1 MKQII
6 FLLIFVLAG
15 CSKKSSLDEN
25 VPTIKINLDQLS
37 DVSLTEFTDSI
48 GVVSLETNDSC
59 LIASVFKIVKQ
70 NNLLYILDQRQNTLF
85 CFDLNGRYHFKIND
99 YGIGPDE
106 YQAIEDFTVTETGL
120 IYLLEPWGN
129 VYCYDKEGKLTQ
141 KISLL
146 EKLKSY
152 NEILATDS
160 ALVIFSLWGQ
170 VLYYPMGNDNK
181 EKIYDLNPPMEI
193 LCPLN
198 RSYVYHNKVRTISL
212 FHSKVSELSE
222 EGLMTCCIWDF
233 QRKNNDEGNV
243 EKLIQFLVNE
253 RTNSGFD
260 KTILDYVGS
269 GKLLNQFVYK
279 IFENDRYMILLMD
292 YKDDFMHVIYDKK
305 EKKNLVFKQ
314 TKENTILHTS
324 VFTNDAFIYY
334 ERPFIKSDR
343 NLNCLPSDI
352 LKKYE
357 EKQESESN
365 PLITIFYLKN

>member
-1 MKQII
+1 
-6 FLLIFVLAG
+6 
-15 CSKKSSLDEN
+15 
-25 VPTIKINLDQLS
+25 
-37 DVSLTEFTDSI
+37 
-48 GVVSLETNDSC
+48 
-59 LIASVFKIVKQ
+59 
-70 NNLLYILDQRQNTLF
+70 
-85 CFDLNGRYHFKIND
+85 
-99 YGIGPDE
+99 
-106 YQAIEDFTVTETGL
+106 
-120 IYLLEPWGN
+120 
-129 VYCYDKEGKLTQ
+129 
-141 KISLL
+141 
-146 EKLKSY
+146 
-152 NEILATDS
+152 
-160 ALVIFSLWGQ
+160 
-170 VLYYPMGNDNK
+170 MGNDNK

-212 FHSKVSELSE
+212 FDSKVSELSE

-269 GKLLNQFVYK
+269 GKLLNQFVHK